1 MIVQLK
7 DNQPTLAQKVD
18 EACSKNNPTD
28 SVVCNDKVARGRSE
42 TRKVSVYDAE
52 KVVKG
57 TEWETFVKSIIVVAR
72 DTQLYDAKTGLW
84 KLRSETSYY
93 LSNGRGSA
101 MQFASKIRGHWG
113 IENRQHYPRDGTF
126 AEDASRI
133 RCNPGI
139 FSRIRSF
146 AYNILR
152 VNQTDT
158 LAQERYRSALAG
170 VDYLLSLAA

>member
-7 DNQPTLAQKVD
+7 DNQPTLAQKVE
-18 EACSKNNPTD
+18 EACSKAQPLD
-28 SVVCNDKVARGRSE
+28 HIVFKDKSARGRAE
-42 TRKVSVYDAE
+42 TRSISVYEANE
-52 KVVKG
+52 IVKG
-57 TEWETFVKSIIVVAR
+57 TEWEPFVKSIIMVAR
-72 DTQLYDAKTGLW
+72 DTQLYSAKTGLW
-84 KLRSETSYY
+84 KLRSEISFY
-93 LSNGRGSA
+93 LSNGRGGAAQFGSA
-101 MQFASKIRGHWG
+101 IRGHWG
-113 IENRQHYPRDGTF
+113 IENRQHYPRDVTF

-158 LAQERYRSALAG
+158 LAQERYKSALGG
-170 VDYLLSLAA
+170 VDYLLTLAA